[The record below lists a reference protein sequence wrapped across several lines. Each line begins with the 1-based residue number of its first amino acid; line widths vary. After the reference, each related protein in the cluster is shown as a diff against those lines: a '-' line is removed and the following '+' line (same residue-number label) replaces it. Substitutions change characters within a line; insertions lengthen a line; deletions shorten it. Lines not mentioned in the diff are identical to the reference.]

1 MLKRS
6 LLLSLLLSLSSSA
19 QELEDIFKEG
29 KVSGQLRAFWYDG
42 DRELRIDRTAL
53 TLGGILSYKTAP
65 YEGFSG
71 GVSFFSS
78 NGVTSLTEM
87 PESGQTHNLNP
98 DGSSIN
104 TLGEAYLQYS
114 AHDTLIRYG
123 RQRLDLPLANDYYN
137 RMLPNSFEALS
148 IEN

>member
-6 LLLSLLLSLSSSA
+6 LLLSMLLSLSSSA

-29 KVSGQLRAFWYDG
+29 KVSGQLIRAFWYDG

-53 TLGGILSYKTAP
+53 TLGGILSYKTAS

-78 NGVTSLTEM
+78 NGVTSLA
-87 PESGQTHNLNP
+87 LY
-98 DGSSIN
+98 GSVIETIQS
-104 TLGEAYLQYS
+104 
-114 AHDTLIRYG
+114 
-123 RQRLDLPLANDYYN
+123 YN
-137 RMLPNSFEALS
+137 ITMR
-148 IEN
+148 

>member
-6 LLLSLLLSLSSSA
+6 FLLSFFLSLSSSA

-53 TLGGILSYKTAP
+53 TLGGILNYKTTP

-137 RMLPNSFEALS
+137 RMLPNSRS
-148 IEN
+148 